1 MISLETVADDGL
13 DIYAAMAGVTFSNL
27 PSAPSTHKILVKI
40 TLTNLAESA
49 TRNLRVKATT
59 AGDTYL
65 IYTDHYI
72 SLTNGDA
79 DDVLV
84 CQIGPFVYGVGPD
97 LDVTIGSDNAGD
109 TEVDVEI
116 TVFSDD
122 PEYYL
127 TCRAAETTPTA
138 NSLTARIKAI
148 DTNTGGLGGAAMRGT
163 DGANTVVPDAA
174 GVVATALG
182 LLETHG
188 DDTWATATSTTVSDK
203 TGFKLA
209 SDGLASVTAWTVN
222 LTGNLS
228 GSVGS
233 VTTKT
238 GYSLV
243 STGLDLVTAWTTD
256 ITGDITGNLSGSVG
270 SVTTKT
276 GYVLAAT
283 GLDSITTTG
292 PTNAATNFR
301 EMIVQVWRRFFKK
314 STLTSS
320 ALVTFAD
327 DGSTPVTTQA
337 ISDDGTTETQGAAT
351 TP

>member
-40 TLTNLAESA
+40 SLTNLAESA

-188 DDTWATATSTTVSDK
+188 DGTWATATSTTVSDK

-209 SDGLASVTAWTVN
+209 SDGLDSVATTAPTGVAS
-222 LTGNLS
+222 
-228 GSVGS
+228 
-233 VTTKT
+233 
-238 GYSLV
+238 
-243 STGLDLVTAWTTD
+243 
-256 ITGDITGNLSGSVG
+256 
-270 SVTTKT
+270 
-276 GYVLAAT
+276 
-283 GLDSITTTG
+283 
-292 PTNAATNFR
+292 NFR
-301 EMIVQVWRRFFKK
+301 EMIVAVWRRFFKK
-314 STLTSS
+314 ATKTD
-320 ALVTFAD
+320 TEIKTYAD
-327 DGSTPVTTQA
+327 APNDTDVLTTQA
-337 ISDDGTTETQGAAT
+337 ISDDGTTETQGGAS
-351 TP
+351 

>member
-188 DDTWATATSTTVSDK
+188 DGTWATATSTTVSDK

-209 SDGLASVTAWTVN
+209 SDGLDSVATTAPTGVAS
-222 LTGNLS
+222 
-228 GSVGS
+228 
-233 VTTKT
+233 
-238 GYSLV
+238 
-243 STGLDLVTAWTTD
+243 
-256 ITGDITGNLSGSVG
+256 
-270 SVTTKT
+270 
-276 GYVLAAT
+276 
-283 GLDSITTTG
+283 
-292 PTNAATNFR
+292 NFR
-301 EMIVQVWRRFFKK
+301 EMVVAVWRRFFKK
-314 STLTSS
+314 
-320 ALVTFAD
+320 AD
-327 DGSTPVTTQA
+327 KNENTNQIKTYADNGTDVLTTQT
-337 ISDDGTTETQGAAT
+337 ISDEGGVETQGGAS
-351 TP
+351 

>member
-182 LLETHG
+182 LLQTHG
-188 DDTWATATSTTVSDK
+188 DGTWATATGFSTHSAADAADAVWDEAASGHTDAGKAGAQLWTNVDAILAD
-203 TGFKLA
+203 TGT
-209 SDGLASVTAWTVN
+209 DGVVVA
-222 LTGNLS
+222 S
-228 GSVGS
+228 GS
-233 VTTKT
+233 KT
-238 GYSLV
+238 GYS
-243 STGLDLVTAWTTD
+243 
-256 ITGDITGNLSGSVG
+256 
-270 SVTTKT
+270 
-276 GYVLAAT
+276 LAAT
-283 GLDSITTTG
+283 GLDSVATTAPTG
-292 PTNAATNFR
+292 VASNFR
-301 EMIVQVWRRFFKK
+301 EMVVAVWRRFFKK
-314 STLTSS
+314 ATKTD
-320 ALVTFAD
+320 TEIKTYAD
-327 DGSTPVTTQA
+327 APNDTDVLTTQA
-337 ISDDGTTETQGAAT
+337 ISDDGTTETQEAAS
-351 TP
+351 

>member
-188 DDTWATATSTTVSDK
+188 DGTWATATSTTVSDK

-209 SDGLASVTAWTVN
+209 SDGLDSVATTAPTGVAS
-222 LTGNLS
+222 
-228 GSVGS
+228 
-233 VTTKT
+233 
-238 GYSLV
+238 
-243 STGLDLVTAWTTD
+243 
-256 ITGDITGNLSGSVG
+256 
-270 SVTTKT
+270 
-276 GYVLAAT
+276 
-283 GLDSITTTG
+283 
-292 PTNAATNFR
+292 NFR
-301 EMIVQVWRRFFKK
+301 EMIVAVWRRFFKK
-314 STLTSS
+314 ATKTD
-320 ALVTFAD
+320 TEIKTYAD
-327 DGSTPVTTQA
+327 APNDTDVLTTQA
-337 ISDDGTTETQGAAT
+337 ISDDGTTETQGGAS
-351 TP
+351 

>member
-188 DDTWATATSTTVSDK
+188 DGTWATATSTTVSDK

-209 SDGLASVTAWTVN
+209 SDGLDS
-222 LTGNLS
+222 
-228 GSVGS
+228 
-233 VTTKT
+233 
-238 GYSLV
+238 V
-243 STGLDLVTAWTTD
+243 STAAP
-256 ITGDITGNLSGSVG
+256 TGVAS
-270 SVTTKT
+270 
-276 GYVLAAT
+276 
-283 GLDSITTTG
+283 
-292 PTNAATNFR
+292 NFR
-301 EMIVQVWRRFFKK
+301 EMVVAVWRRFFKK
-314 STLTSS
+314 
-320 ALVTFAD
+320 AD
-327 DGSTPVTTQA
+327 KNENTNQIKTYADNGTDVLTTQT
-337 ISDDGTTETQGAAT
+337 ISDEGGVETQGGAS
-351 TP
+351 